1 MAASIPIGGVVR
13 FTNPNDGRPD
23 VGQLQGW
30 AGGDLVVMTR
40 DGIVYVDTRSVMA
53 GGRRRNRK
61 NRKGSRKANR
71 KGSRKANRKGSR
83 KANRSRKNRKSRK
96 NRN

>member
-71 KGSRKANRKGSR
+71 KGSRKANR
-83 KANRSRKNRKSRK
+83 SRKNRKSRK

>member
-40 DGIVYVDTRSVMA
+40 DGTVYVDPRSVMA
-53 GGRRRNRK
+53 GGRGRKNRNRK
-61 NRKGSRKANR
+61 
-71 KGSRKANRKGSR
+71 
-83 KANRSRKNRKSRK
+83 NRSRKNRSRKNRSRK